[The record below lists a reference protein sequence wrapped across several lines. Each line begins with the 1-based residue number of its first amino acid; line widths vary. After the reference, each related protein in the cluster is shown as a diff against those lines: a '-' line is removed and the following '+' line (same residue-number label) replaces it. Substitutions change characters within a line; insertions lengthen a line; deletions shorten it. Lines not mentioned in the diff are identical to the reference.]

1 MTAQEVEK
9 EQGASMIAYLDVTRD
24 GLALPTTI
32 VKRDGRV
39 VAFDIERIEKAL
51 TRC

>member
-1 MTAQEVEK
+1 MTAQELGK
-9 EQGASMIAYLDVTRD
+9 GNGTSAIAYLDVTRD

-39 VAFDIERIEKAL
+39 VEFDIERI
-51 TRC
+51 